1 MSGPELIR
9 QYILAMTGID
19 IGGIAPPRNDREL
32 ILYHH
37 ALAIAQAW
45 HQANATGKTA

>member
-1 MSGPELIR
+1 MTGPELIR
-9 QYILAMTGID
+9 QYILAMTGTD
-19 IGGIAPPRNDREL
+19 IGGIAPPRNDIEL
-32 ILYHH
+32 LLYQH

>member
-9 QYILAMTGID
+9 QYILAMTGTD
-19 IGGIAPPRNDREL
+19 IGGIAPPRNEREMA
-32 ILYHH
+32 LYIH

-45 HQANATGKTA
+45 HQANATS

>member
-1 MSGPELIR
+1 MEMSGSELIR

-19 IGGIAPPRNDREL
+19 IGGIAPPRNERETA
-32 ILYHH
+32 LYYH

-45 HQANATGKTA
+45 HQQHATG

>member
-9 QYILAMTGID
+9 QYILAMTGTD
-19 IGGIAPPRNDREL
+19 IGGIAPPRNEREVA
-32 ILYHH
+32 LYYH